1 MGMNSPKDA
10 GERIVAY
17 RATEG
22 LSTGEFAKKVGVT
35 RQSVW
40 YWETGRRTPRG
51 EALAKL
57 QNVGLYPIADRSTLL
72 RRATERLAIELGI
85 EVDEISIIVQEVPDS
100 SA

>member
-1 MGMNSPKDA
+1 MNSPKDV

-22 LSTGEFAKKVGVT
+22 LSTDEFAKKVGVS

-57 QNVGLYPIADRSTLL
+57 QKVGLYTIGDRSTLL
-72 RRATERLAIELGI
+72 RRTRERLAIELGI
-85 EVDEISIIVQEVPDS
+85 EVDEVSIIIQGVADS

>member
-1 MGMNSPKDA
+1 MNSPKDV

-22 LSTGEFAKKVGVT
+22 LSTDEFAKKVGVS

-40 YWETGRRTPRG
+40 YWETGRHAPSG

-57 QNVGLYPIADRSTLL
+57 QEFGLYAIADRPTLL
-72 RRATERLAIELGI
+72 RRAKERLAIELGI
-85 EVDEISIIVQEVPDS
+85 EADEISIIVQGVADA